1 MTYRGLIALG
11 LYHFLFFLYQ
21 AHILQSGLCL
31 LRDIVHVD
39 SDRRFP
45 EIFVEL
51 CIYCDK
57 SIVQI
62 KLI

>member
-1 MTYRGLIALG
+1 MTYCGLITLG
-11 LYHFLFFLYQ
+11 LYQFLFFLYQ
-21 AHILQSGLCL
+21 AHILQFSLRL

-39 SDRRFP
+39 CDSRLT
-45 EIFVEL
+45 EVFVEL

>member
-1 MTYRGLIALG
+1 MTYCGLIALG
-11 LYHFLFFLYQ
+11 LYQFLLFLYQ
-21 AHILQSGLCL
+21 AHILQFRLRL

-39 SDRRFP
+39 SDSRLT
-45 EIFVEL
+45 EVLVEL